1 MLGGSIVGKRRSH
14 SHFAPLHSQNF
25 TDSGGIITLKPHCN
39 GPIENAKNAE
49 KENSLETIL
58 FRKWKIR
65 KIEIRYEKYTF
76 FLNGGFFS
84 ALMITSF
91 SKGKIQAYLRS
102 NLKEILKKEQMFRL
116 QSLNNTMPSFLV
128 FFGYFVKCRHKDFKI
143 IVSLW

>member
-1 MLGGSIVGKRRSH
+1 MDLLKMQKTQKRKI
-14 SHFAPLHSQNF
+14 
-25 TDSGGIITLKPHCN
+25 DLKP
-39 GPIENAKNAE
+39 
-49 KENSLETIL
+49 LFL

-102 NLKEILKKEQMFRL
+102 NLKEILKGT
-116 QSLNNTMPSFLV
+116 NV
-128 FFGYFVKCRHKDFKI
+128 
-143 IVSLW
+143 

>member
-1 MLGGSIVGKRRSH
+1 MDLLKMQKTQKRKIV
-14 SHFAPLHSQNF
+14 
-25 TDSGGIITLKPHCN
+25 LKP
-39 GPIENAKNAE
+39 
-49 KENSLETIL
+49 LFL

-102 NLKEILKKEQMFRL
+102 NLKEILKGTNVQTSESKQYNA
-116 QSLNNTMPSFLV
+116 Q
-128 FFGYFVKCRHKDFKI
+128 FFGLFRIFRQMQTQRRCGPTLLPVFDGLSVKTEYLCEYDSSPSR
-143 IVSLW
+143 VSEESFFGND